1 MAFVSD
7 RRHRFWIR
15 QSGGSKQRRDF
26 GHGLRC
32 ILAPAA
38 RLANVDELDWRRHA
52 SSRAFCLIGQRRK
65 KPLLLRASNHDI
77 VTGFDGLLKTRRL
90 SAAQRG
96 VQREVLVQRC

>member
-1 MAFVSD
+1 MAFVGD

-15 QSGGSKQRRDF
+15 QPGCSKQRRDF
-26 GHGLRC
+26 GHGLRR

-38 RLANVDELDWRRHA
+38 RLANIDEFDRRRHA
-52 SSRAFCLIGQRRK
+52 SSRALCLVGQCRK
-65 KPLLLRASNHDI
+65 KPLLLRASNNNI